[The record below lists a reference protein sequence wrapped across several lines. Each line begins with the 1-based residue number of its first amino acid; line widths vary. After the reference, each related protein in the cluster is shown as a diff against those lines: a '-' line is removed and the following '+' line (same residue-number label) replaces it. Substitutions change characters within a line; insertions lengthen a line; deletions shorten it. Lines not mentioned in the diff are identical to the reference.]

1 MVSRG
6 HQPGRGGAGAQEP
19 LRGQLPPPGQP
30 GDSQDSLGG
39 RPQQDRVQPRHQVS
53 SSKCAI
59 FIGLYLTYHLSL
71 NSSKFY
77 DDIDIFRS
85 SRGFMHLRISRVDD
99 GENTSFKLGD
109 FDKKFSSIVG
119 MVHHYTINR

>member
-53 SSKCAI
+53 SSKYYI
-59 FIGLYLTYHLSL
+59 LYRIISDLSSLLKFIKVL
-71 NSSKFY
+71 
-77 DDIDIFRS
+77 
-85 SRGFMHLRISRVDD
+85 
-99 GENTSFKLGD
+99 
-109 FDKKFSSIVG
+109 
-119 MVHHYTINR
+119 